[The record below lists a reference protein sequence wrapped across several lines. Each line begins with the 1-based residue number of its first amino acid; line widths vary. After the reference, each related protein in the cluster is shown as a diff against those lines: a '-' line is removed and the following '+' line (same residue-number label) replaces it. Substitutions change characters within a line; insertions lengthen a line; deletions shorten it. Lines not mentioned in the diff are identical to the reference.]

1 MTKKAFTLV
10 ELVVAVALL
19 AMVISFSSVIFKVS
33 IDSHRTAVANVEI
46 MQKLRAIT
54 EQLNADFKGLQ
65 KDAPLLIWFDQNDAN
80 DPDPR
85 FDQIMFFTVGDFQ
98 SSQLYYSQQP
108 TNEYDKDY
116 KYVRGNAARVYY
128 GLAESR
134 DPDDNVMK
142 TPYDRDLDPEARVL
156 ARRQHILTADGD
168 LYEWPVD
175 PNGSNFD
182 FEEPISVGGKSYEG
196 NEIFEH
202 DTMSL
207 THWKNLDSGEY
218 SGGSGIL
225 KKCFY
230 NRSGSNGFPQFD
242 SRDPNTFH
250 KLLCQGVASFAVQ
263 WYYEDFNEPRW
274 FPSAD
279 PDNDGDIDDTDLKGN
294 DRDFGAFFNTPGSLS
309 GDWKSVRNPADFSG
323 FDSTADDIT
332 PNNSNKG
339 FFPEALK
346 FTFRLVDSQ
355 GIITETDPQG
365 SPRPGRTFTHIVYLK
380 E

>member
-1 MTKKAFTLV
+1 MKKAFTLV

-33 IDSHRTAVANVEI
+33 IDSHRTAAANVEI

-65 KDAPLLIWFDQNDAN
+65 KDAPLLIWFDQDDAN
-80 DPDPR
+80 DSDPR

-98 SSQLYYSQQP
+98 SSQLYYNQEP

-128 GLAESR
+128 GLAKSR
-134 DPDDNVMK
+134 DPEDNDM
-142 TPYDRDLDPEARVL
+142 TAPYDLDSKDRVL
-156 ARRQHILTADGD
+156 ARRQHILTSDGD

-207 THWKNLDSGEY
+207 THWKNLDSSEY

-225 KKCFY
+225 DKCFY
-230 NRSGSNGFPQFD
+230 DRSGSSGFPQFD

-263 WYYEDFNEPRW
+263 WYYEDKKGSYDEPRW

-279 PDNDGDIDDTDLKGN
+279 PDNDGSDSDSDFDS
-294 DRDFGAFFNTPGSLS
+294 DRRFGAYFNIPGNIS
-309 GDWKSVRNPADFSG
+309 GDWKSVRNTNAFNTFGD
-323 FDSTADDIT
+323 
-332 PNNSNKG
+332 PNEIVPRNTNKG

-346 FTFRLVDSQ
+346 FTFRLVDSES
-355 GIITETDPQG
+355 IITETDPQG